1 MTNPLGSAAASKKGA
16 ALGYDLIGDI
26 HGCGRTLVRLLEK
39 LGYARQGGCYR
50 HPSRKAIF
58 VGDIIDRGPRI
69 REALSTVR
77 AMHEAGEAYVIM
89 GNHEYNA
96 LSYCTTD
103 DSGPEKRYLRKRT
116 PRNDRL
122 IKETLEQFALHPLEW
137 QSYLDW
143 FMALPLLL
151 DFGHFRVV
159 HACWDSE
166 LIAAFLQRYP
176 DARIDLDFLKASAD
190 TASYEHKVMDRLT
203 RGTDLQLPD
212 GVRIAGGD
220 GFVRDFFRT
229 KYWATDPQT
238 YGDVVFQPDALP
250 DVVED
255 RPLAPEEQEQLVYY
269 GPDEPM
275 LFMGHYWL
283 TGKPRRI
290 RRNICCL
297 DYSAVKYGKL
307 VAYRLDDERE
317 IREDKFVWVD
327 VGKES
332 QW

>member
-1 MTNPLGSAAASKKGA
+1 MPETSICE
-16 ALGYDLIGDI
+16 GYDLIGDV
-26 HGCGRTLVRLLEK
+26 HGCGLTLIRLLEK
-39 LGYARQGGCYR
+39 LGYSRQGGCYR

-77 AMHEAGEAYVIM
+77 AMVDAGQAYAIM

-103 DSGPEKRYLRKRT
+103 GEASEKRYLRKRT

-122 IKETLEQFALHPLEW
+122 IKETLDQFALHPHEWAAYLEW
-137 QSYLDW
+137 
-143 FMALPLLL
+143 FMTLPLLL

-159 HACWDSE
+159 HACWDND
-166 LIAAFLQRYP
+166 LIAQFLQRYP
-176 DARIDLDFLKASAD
+176 DARIDLDFLKASANPE
-190 TASYEHKVMDRLT
+190 SFEHKVMDRLT
-203 RGTDLQLPD
+203 RGTDLRLPA

-229 KYWATDPQT
+229 KYWATNPKT

-250 DVVED
+250 ESVED
-255 RPLAPEEQEQLVYY
+255 RLLTPEEQAMLAYY
-269 GPDEPM
+269 GPHEPK

-290 RRNICCL
+290 RPNICCL

-307 VAYRLDDERE
+307 VAYRLDNEQE
-317 IREDKFVWVD
+317 ISEDKFVWVD